1 MNDNG
6 SLDISLIII
15 KSKLPKD
22 LTDTKECKGIIKA
35 VGPRNLEMFHFTKLI
50 VPFIDF
56 SDECHEG
63 NDFVISYRKEI
74 IP

>member
-22 LTDTKECKGIIKA
+22 LTNTKECKGIIKA

-50 VPFIDF
+50 LPIVDF

>member
-1 MNDNG
+1 MIME

-15 KSKLPKD
+15 NSKLPKG
-22 LTDTKECKGIIKA
+22 LTDTKECKGLMKA
-35 VGPRNLEMFHFTKLI
+35 VDPRNLEMLHFTKLI
-50 VPFIDF
+50 LPFIDF

-63 NDFVISYRKEI
+63 NEFVLFYRSEI

>member
-1 MNDNG
+1 MIME

-15 KSKLPKD
+15 NSKLPRG
-22 LTDTKECKGIIKA
+22 LTDTKECKGLMKA
-35 VGPRNLEMFHFTKLI
+35 VDPRNLEMLHFTKLI
-50 VPFIDF
+50 LPFIDF

-63 NDFVISYRKEI
+63 NDFVLSYRNEI

>member
-1 MNDNG
+1 MIKE

-15 KSKLPKD
+15 NSKLPRG
-22 LTDTKECKGIIKA
+22 LTDTKECKGLMKE
-35 VGPRNLEMFHFTKLI
+35 VNPRNLEMLHFTKLI
-50 VPFIDF
+50 LPFIDF

-63 NDFVISYRKEI
+63 NGFELSYRNEI